1 MKPER
6 PQPCRSCRH
15 LATVPETWR
24 SIRARRLTY
33 AQTQTLLF
41 ALAAGVP
48 RTAPC
53 GSRGRAHQPQDAPR
67 LENPLE
73 LPQSEVLIRYFAK
86 DQRQVS
92 SVEGS
97 VGIWESTSISPGW
110 GYILDATLSSPVH
123 HMVEYLLLDVQNL
136 ERAARIQP
144 LGDRQGVV
152 ARTGTYLQ
160 YLISGLG
167 DEDLT

>member
-1 MKPER
+1 MRSLPECPER
-6 PQPCRSCRH
+6 H
-15 LATVPETWR
+15 HVEVGEE
-24 SIRARRLTY
+24 LTNNEM
-33 AQTQTLLF
+33 
-41 ALAAGVP
+41 
-48 RTAPC
+48 
-53 GSRGRAHQPQDAPR
+53 SPR

-86 DQRQVS
+86 HQRQVS

-123 HMVEYLLLDVQNL
+123 HMIEYLLLDVQNL